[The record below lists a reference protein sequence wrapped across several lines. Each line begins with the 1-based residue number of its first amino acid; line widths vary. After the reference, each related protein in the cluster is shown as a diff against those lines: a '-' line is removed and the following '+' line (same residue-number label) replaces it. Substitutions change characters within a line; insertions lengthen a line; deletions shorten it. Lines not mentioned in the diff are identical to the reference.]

1 TFQAEHSRCCS
12 ADWAVCFSTQKLPLD
27 DIRYHDYYGDVPG
40 KLQQE
45 IEQTRPFEL
54 IEEEAMLNIV
64 RTAEV
69 LQRAIADFLDGF
81 GLSPVQYNVLRILR
95 GAGPAGATCS
105 QIGKRMLTHDPDI
118 TRLLDRM
125 EARGLIARARD
136 GADRR
141 AVITRITETG
151 LALAGEIDQP
161 LTTLFQTRLGKIG
174 RDGLASLTAQLEK
187 VREAFGP
194 ETEQFQKGQQL

>member
-1 TFQAEHSRCCS
+1 
-12 ADWAVCFSTQKLPLD
+12 
-27 DIRYHDYYGDVPG
+27 
-40 KLQQE
+40 LQQE
-45 IEQTRPFEL
+45 IQQTRPFEL
-54 IEEEAMLNIV
+54 VEEEAMLNIV

-69 LQRAIADFLDGF
+69 LQRAIADFLGGF
-81 GLSPVQYNVLRILR
+81 GLSPAQYNVLRILR
-95 GAGPAGATCS
+95 GAGPDGATCS

-125 EARGLIARARD
+125 EARELIARARD

-151 LALAGEIDQP
+151 LALVGEIDQP
-161 LTTLFQTRLGKIG
+161 VKKLFQTRLAKIG
-174 RDGLASLTAQLEK
+174 RDEFANLTAQLEK

-194 ETEQFQKGQQL
+194 RTE

>member
-1 TFQAEHSRCCS
+1 
-12 ADWAVCFSTQKLPLD
+12 
-27 DIRYHDYYGDVPG
+27 
-40 KLQQE
+40 LQQE
-45 IEQTRPFEL
+45 IQQTRPFEL
-54 IEEEAMLNIV
+54 VEEEAMLNIV

-69 LQRAIADFLDGF
+69 LQRAIADFLNGF
-81 GLSPVQYNVLRILR
+81 GLSSVQYNVLRILR

-151 LALAGEIDQP
+151 LALVGEIDQP
-161 LTTLFQTRLGKIG
+161 LKTLFQTRLGKVG
-174 RDGLASLTAQLEK
+174 REELASLTSQLEK

-194 ETEQFQKGQQL
+194 PTE

>member
-1 TFQAEHSRCCS
+1 
-12 ADWAVCFSTQKLPLD
+12 
-27 DIRYHDYYGDVPG
+27 
-40 KLQQE
+40 LQQE
-45 IEQTRPFEL
+45 IQQTRPFEL
-54 IEEEAMLNIV
+54 VEEEAMLNIV

-81 GLSPVQYNVLRILR
+81 GLSPAQFNVLRILR

-125 EARGLIARARD
+125 EARELIARARD

-151 LALAGEIDQP
+151 LALVGEIDQP
-161 LTTLFQTRLGKIG
+161 LKKLFQTRLGTIG
-174 RDGLASLTAQLEK
+174 RDEFASLTAQLEQ

-194 ETEQFQKGQQL
+194 ETE

>member
-1 TFQAEHSRCCS
+1 M
-12 ADWAVCFSTQKLPLD
+12 
-27 DIRYHDYYGDVPG
+27 PG

-45 IEQTRPFEL
+45 IQQTRPFEL
-54 IEEEAMLNIV
+54 VEEEAMLNIV

-69 LQRAIADFLDGF
+69 LQRAIADFLGGF
-81 GLSPVQYNVLRILR
+81 GLSPAQYNVLRILR
-95 GAGPAGATCS
+95 GAGPDGATCS

-125 EARGLIARARD
+125 EARELIARARD

-151 LALAGEIDQP
+151 LALVGEIDQP
-161 LTTLFQTRLGKIG
+161 VKKLFQTRLAKIG
-174 RDGLASLTAQLEK
+174 RDEFANLTAQLEK

-194 ETEQFQKGQQL
+194 RTE

>member
-1 TFQAEHSRCCS
+1 LQEE
-12 ADWAVCFSTQKLPLD
+12 
-27 DIRYHDYYGDVPG
+27 IR
-40 KLQQE
+40 
-45 IEQTRPFEL
+45 QTRPFEL

-69 LQRAIADFLDGF
+69 LQRAISEFLDGF

-95 GAGPAGATCS
+95 GAGPDGATCS

-141 AVITRITETG
+141 AVITRITEAG
-151 LALAGEIDQP
+151 LEMVGGIDTP
-161 LTTLFQTRLGKIG
+161 LKKLLQTRLGKFG
-174 RDGLASLTAQLEK
+174 RPGLASLTTQLEQ

-194 ETEQFQKGQQL
+194 ETEKVQERTTT

>member
-1 TFQAEHSRCCS
+1 
-12 ADWAVCFSTQKLPLD
+12 
-27 DIRYHDYYGDVPG
+27 VPG
-40 KLQQE
+40 KLQEE
-45 IEQTRPFEL
+45 IQQTRPFEL
-54 IEEEAMLNIV
+54 VEEEAVLNIV

-69 LQRAIADFLDGF
+69 AQRTIADFLDSF
-81 GLSPVQYNVLRILR
+81 GLSSVQYNVLRILR

-125 EARGLIARARD
+125 EARELIARARD

-141 AVITRITETG
+141 AVITRITEKG
-151 LALAGEIDQP
+151 LALVGEIDQP
-161 LTTLFQTRLGKIG
+161 LRKLFQTRLGEIG
-174 RDGLASLTAQLEK
+174 PDGLASLTAQLEK

-194 ETEQFQKGQQL
+194 ETE

>member
-1 TFQAEHSRCCS
+1 M
-12 ADWAVCFSTQKLPLD
+12 
-27 DIRYHDYYGDVPG
+27 PG

-45 IEQTRPFEL
+45 IQQTRPFEL
-54 IEEEAMLNIV
+54 VEEEAMLNIV

-69 LQRAIADFLDGF
+69 LQRAIADFLGGF
-81 GLSPVQYNVLRILR
+81 GLSPAQYNVLRILR
-95 GAGPAGATCS
+95 GAGPDGATCS

-151 LALAGEIDQP
+151 LALVGEIDQP
-161 LTTLFQTRLGKIG
+161 VKKLFQTRLGKIG
-174 RDGLASLTAQLEK
+174 RDEFANLTAQLEK

-194 ETEQFQKGQQL
+194 RTE

>member
-1 TFQAEHSRCCS
+1 
-12 ADWAVCFSTQKLPLD
+12 
-27 DIRYHDYYGDVPG
+27 
-40 KLQQE
+40 LQQE
-45 IEQTRPFEL
+45 IQQTRPFDL
-54 IEEEAMLNIV
+54 VEEEAMLNIV
-64 RTAEV
+64 RTAEI
-69 LQRAIADFLDGF
+69 LQRAIADFLVGF
-81 GLSPVQYNVLRILR
+81 GLSAVQYNVLRILR

-161 LTTLFQTRLGKIG
+161 LTKLFQTRLGNIG

-187 VREAFGP
+187 VREAFAP
-194 ETEQFQKGQQL
+194 ETE

>member
-1 TFQAEHSRCCS
+1 M
-12 ADWAVCFSTQKLPLD
+12 
-27 DIRYHDYYGDVPG
+27 PG

-54 IEEEAMLNIV
+54 VEEEAMLNIV

-69 LQRAIADFLDGF
+69 LQRTIADFLNGF
-81 GLSPVQYNVLRILR
+81 GLSSVQYNVLRILR

-151 LALAGEIDQP
+151 LALVGEIDQP
-161 LTTLFQTRLGKIG
+161 LKILFQTRLGKVG
-174 RDGLASLTAQLEK
+174 REELASLTSQLEK
-187 VREAFGP
+187 VREAFGLQ
-194 ETEQFQKGQQL
+194 TE

>member
-1 TFQAEHSRCCS
+1 
-12 ADWAVCFSTQKLPLD
+12 
-27 DIRYHDYYGDVPG
+27 
-40 KLQQE
+40 
-45 IEQTRPFEL
+45 
-54 IEEEAMLNIV
+54 MLNIV

-81 GLSPVQYNVLRILR
+81 GLSSAQYNVLRILR
-95 GAGPAGATCS
+95 GARPAGTTCS

-151 LALAGEIDQP
+151 LAAVGEIDQP
-161 LTTLFQTRLGKIG
+161 LKKLFQTRLGKIS
-174 RDGLASLTAQLEK
+174 RDEVASLTAQLEK

-194 ETEQFQKGQQL
+194 ETE

>member
-1 TFQAEHSRCCS
+1 M
-12 ADWAVCFSTQKLPLD
+12 
-27 DIRYHDYYGDVPG
+27 PG

-45 IEQTRPFEL
+45 IQQTRPFDL
-54 IEEEAMLNIV
+54 AEEEAVLNIV

-69 LQRAIADFLDGF
+69 AQRAISEFLDGF
-81 GLSPVQYNVLRILR
+81 GLSAVQYNVLRILR

-141 AVITRITETG
+141 AVITRITEAG
-151 LALAGEIDQP
+151 LAVVGGIDRP
-161 LTTLFQTRLGKIG
+161 LREFLQTRLGKFG
-174 RDGLASLTAQLEK
+174 RDGLASLTAQLEQ

-194 ETEQFQKGQQL
+194 QTESFTKGTTT